1 MGKRE
6 RPDVQAYGLMVGLEV
21 DVFVWGILAFPN
33 HLVIL
38 WQGLFEDSDHSPA
51 FIQWEVIHSD
61 IDGLAIAMLGP
72 LVMSIE
78 RVMGRGDGR
87 GEVFTELALEH
98 LDYVDQAAFE
108 LRGKLHY
115 DT

>member
-1 MGKRE
+1 
-6 RPDVQAYGLMVGLEV
+6 
-21 DVFVWGILAFPN
+21 
-33 HLVIL
+33 
-38 WQGLFEDSDHSPA
+38 
-51 FIQWEVIHSD
+51 
-61 IDGLAIAMLGP
+61 MLGP

-108 LRGKLHY
+108 LRGQLHY